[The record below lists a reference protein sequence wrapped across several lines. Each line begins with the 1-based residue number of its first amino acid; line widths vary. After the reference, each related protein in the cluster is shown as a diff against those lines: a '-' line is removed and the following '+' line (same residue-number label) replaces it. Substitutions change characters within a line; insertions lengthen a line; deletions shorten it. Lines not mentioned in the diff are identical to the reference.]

1 MFNAYCV
8 VLFCLSSSFAWWW
21 PTCIMFFVLFCLDED
36 KQNKTK
42 NTIHV
47 GHHHA
52 KDEDKQNK
60 QKTRYML
67 VTTMQKTKTNCFLF
81 CFVCLRLLHGGDQHV
96 LCFWFVF
103 FAFVL
108 CLVNQILLVSLDC
121 IFLITSSVSLTF
133 NYIESPVFS
142 SKACRVHPFTSNPLW
157 TRLFKVISWQSCVR
171 LFYFTT
177 YCIS

>member
-21 PTCIMFFVLFCLDED
+21 PTCIMFFVLFCLSSSFAWWWP
-36 KQNKTK
+36 TC
-42 NTIHV
+42 I
-47 GHHHA
+47 
-52 KDEDKQNK
+52 
-60 QKTRYML
+60 MFL
-67 VTTMQKTKTNCFLF
+67 V

-96 LCFWFVF
+96 SCFLFVF

>member
-1 MFNAYCV
+1 MYRVFCLFCLSSSFAWWWPTCIV
-8 VLFCLSSSFAWWW
+8 FFVLFCLSSSFAWWW
-21 PTCIMFFVLFCLDED
+21 PTCIVFFVCFVCLRLLHGGD
-36 KQNKTK
+36 Q
-42 NTIHV
+42 HV
-47 GHHHA
+47 S
-52 KDEDKQNK
+52 
-60 QKTRYML
+60 
-67 VTTMQKTKTNCFLF
+67 CFLF